1 MSHVPLRSAEPLVM
15 CLCGSLHNPQRS
27 CSPEHVSHFYLEARD
42 NQVQF
47 SSDASCWQ
55 GSPGFS
61 LKSACQGQ
69 KDILNELGRGETV
82 GAEPQPIAMAK
93 NKFYMAFVSVK

>member
-1 MSHVPLRSAEPLVM
+1 MSHIPLRSAEPLLM
-15 CLCGSLHNPQRS
+15 CLCGYLHNAQRS
-27 CSPEHVSHFYLEARD
+27 CSPKHVSHFYLEARD

-82 GAEPQPIAMAK
+82 GAEPQSIAMAK
-93 NKFYMAFVSVK
+93 NKFCMAFVYVK